1 MLRCP
6 QRTQSMGGGT
16 ARVPLLLT
24 AKMRVL
30 SYLPP
35 TDQFRIQPA
44 KKTHSTYSLLDAL
57 NSEQFRSMD
66 AASISNRLNSMK
78 KKLIPLTLALLTSVT
93 SHIVSAN
100 TGTINFVGKID
111 SSTCPIEVVNPDSQ
125 ATSNE
130 VKMGTVSPSRFT
142 AIGQE
147 YLGNDFILRVPADAG
162 CNLIPGNVGTV
173 TFTGTADASG
183 NFYATKSYTGA
194 AKGVAIVIKD
204 RTGQSVN
211 NGTQSAEYP
220 LSDTVASDMKFDAYY
235 VSTAA
240 TVQPGPA
247 DADVNFLVTIN

>member
-1 MLRCP
+1 MK
-6 QRTQSMGGGT
+6 TQ
-16 ARVPLLLT
+16 
-24 AKMRVL
+24 
-30 SYLPP
+30 
-35 TDQFRIQPA
+35 
-44 KKTHSTYSLLDAL
+44 
-57 NSEQFRSMD
+57 
-66 AASISNRLNSMK
+66 
-78 KKLIPLTLALLTSVT
+78 LIPLTLALLTGVV
-93 SHIVSAN
+93 SHVASAN

-111 SSTCPIEVVNPDSQ
+111 SSTCPIEIVNPGSG
-125 ATSNE
+125 AIGNE
-130 VKMGTVSPSRFT
+130 VQMGTVSPSRFT

-147 YLGNDFILRVPADAG
+147 YPGNDFILRVPAESG
-162 CNLIPGNVGTV
+162 CNLAPGGPNVGTV

-183 NFYATKSYTGA
+183 NFYATKSYAGA
-194 AKGVAIVIKD
+194 AEGVAIVIKD